1 MTQAKSNM
9 RAPWMVL
16 GDSNVVTNQDGKAGG
31 NLYDSTQANWVNA
44 FLDTCGLVE
53 MPTQGASYT
62 WSNQRVD
69 NDAILERIDKIFYNI
84 GWSNRFCKAVGV
96 CDPAIESDHCPL
108 ICHLEGM
115 NHKTKKAFK
124 FEAKWLTEEDC
135 KEVIKEVWNRDDR
148 LPREVRFCTKI
159 RRTRVKLK
167 KWSRAKY
174 GGKRN
179 MVDKLC
185 KEIAQLQQDLLTAE
199 SADRIKTL
207 QKELDVEWER
217 EEKYWHQRAR
227 LNWLKLGDRNSKFF
241 HATTIQNRRRNAI
254 MKIRLHSGA
263 WIEGEEVIAEHL
275 QNHFGRLFS
284 KDSTVDFSVVEN
296 IIPTV
301 ITAYMNQ
308 KFMSTHVSMAPMTF
322 GGSHVNDRWSPP
334 RLMDGSRSTAMRREA
349 KLALIRNHEGH
360 LVGGSSSSCL
370 TNSVDLAEACAIR
383 MGVMAAVDK
392 GFKSMIIE
400 SDNLGLVNRL
410 RSCSHSMWETAPIE
424 KDIIAY
430 CSWFEEFSFSFVKR
444 SFSLN
449 TPRPVSMNGSTS
461 IAEKDRDSGL
471 EAEQLW
477 APVGQKQARK
487 LHVFVALLNDTKFYS
502 QVM

>member
-53 MPTQGASYT
+53 MPTQGAFYT

-69 NDAILERIDKIFYNI
+69 DDAILERIDKIFYNI
-84 GWSNRFCKAVGV
+84 EWSNRFCKAVGV
-96 CDPAIESDHCPL
+96 CDPVIESDHCPL
-108 ICHLEGM
+108 ICHLE
-115 NHKTKKAFK
+115 
-124 FEAKWLTEEDC
+124 
-135 KEVIKEVWNRDDR
+135 EVIKEVWNRDNR
-148 LPREVRFCTKI
+148 LPKEVRFCTKI

-185 KEIAQLQQDLLTAE
+185 KEIAQLQQDLLTTE

-207 QKELDVEWER
+207 QKELDVGWER
-217 EEKYWHQRAR
+217 EEQYWHQRAR

-296 IIPTV
+296 IIPIV
-301 ITAYMNQ
+301 ITADMNQ
-308 KFMSTHVSMAPMTF
+308 SLCKDV
-322 GGSHVNDRWSPP
+322 DD
-334 RLMDGSRSTAMRREA
+334 LEIKEA
-349 KLALIRNHEGH
+349 
-360 LVGGSSSSCL
+360 V
-370 TNSVDLAEACAIR
+370 
-383 MGVMAAVDK
+383 
-392 GFKSMIIE
+392 
-400 SDNLGLVNRL
+400 
-410 RSCSHSMWETAPIE
+410 
-424 KDIIAY
+424 
-430 CSWFEEFSFSFVKR
+430 
-444 SFSLN
+444 FSLG
-449 TPRPVSMNGSTS
+449 PL
-461 IAEKDRDSGL
+461 K
-471 EAEQLW
+471 
-477 APVGQKQARK
+477 APGPDGFPG
-487 LHVFVALLNDTKFYS
+487 VFFHSL
-502 QVM
+502 